1 MIHIGFLLQIGV
13 EIPYMLIQIFTFS
26 AIVYPMVGFQLTVT
40 KFFWFVLY
48 MILSFTDYTLYGMM
62 AVALTPNIEI
72 AAGLSFLIF
81 MIWNVFS
88 GFIVARKVFFS
99 FFNASSK
106 YASIVPIHLGSTMD
120 APIMQQKI
128 AHVCDW
134 DAFYQSPLD
143 DAGLV
148 EVDVLG

>member
-1 MIHIGFLLQIGV
+1 VQIGV
-13 EIPYMLIQIFTFS
+13 EIPYMLIQVFIFS
-26 AIVYPMVGFQLTVT
+26 SIVYPMVGFQLTIT

-88 GFIVARKVFFS
+88 GFIVARKVIFFP
-99 FFNASSK
+99 SSVPSPQ
-106 YASIVPIHLGSTMD
+106 YASVVRIHLGSTID
-120 APIMQQKI
+120 APIMQQNCTCI
-128 AHVCDW
+128 
-134 DAFYQSPLD
+134 
-143 DAGLV
+143 
-148 EVDVLG
+148 

>member
-1 MIHIGFLLQIGV
+1 MQIGV
-13 EIPYMLIQIFTFS
+13 EIPYMLIQVFIFS
-26 AIVYPMVGFQLTVT
+26 SIVYPMVGFQLTIT

-88 GFIVARKVFFS
+88 GFIVAPQ
-99 FFNASSK
+99 
-106 YASIVPIHLGSTMD
+106 YASVVRIHLGSTID
-120 APIMQQKI
+120 APIMQQNCTCI
-128 AHVCDW
+128 
-134 DAFYQSPLD
+134 
-143 DAGLV
+143 
-148 EVDVLG
+148 

>member
-1 MIHIGFLLQIGV
+1 
-13 EIPYMLIQIFTFS
+13 MLIQVFIFS
-26 AIVYPMVGFQLTVT
+26 SIVYPMVGFQLTIT

-88 GFIVARKVFFS
+88 GFIVARKVIFFS
-99 FFNASSK
+99 FF
-106 YASIVPIHLGSTMD
+106 
-120 APIMQQKI
+120 
-128 AHVCDW
+128 
-134 DAFYQSPLD
+134 SPLSSVCIRSTHTSGQYNRCSYY
-143 DAGLV
+143 AT
-148 EVDVLG
+148 EHCTCI

>member
-1 MIHIGFLLQIGV
+1 MEKVVFYCEKASDMYSSMAYVIAQIGV
-13 EIPYMLIQIFTFS
+13 EIPYMLIQVFIFS
-26 AIVYPMVGFQLTVT
+26 SIVYPMVGFQLTIT

-72 AAGLSFLIF
+72 DAGLSFLIF
-81 MIWNVFS
+81 MIMECLLWLHC
-88 GFIVARKVFFS
+88 RK
-99 FFNASSK
+99 K
-106 YASIVPIHLGSTMD
+106 
-120 APIMQQKI
+120 
-128 AHVCDW
+128 
-134 DAFYQSPLD
+134 D